1 MTEALNDATPV
12 LVTGGSG
19 FIAGHCILQLLASQA
34 HAPKARAMVNIAQHA
49 DGTLCLSY
57 NGQPLAHRSHAFG
70 INVPNRLATDH
81 KTLNAVVD
89 KVRDAQRNKL
99 HRLAAELAFQDS
111 QRKAGIYTPD
121 TMPIVPR
128 ASSGRY
134 GLRPSHP
141 LSHSD

>member
-1 MTEALNDATPV
+1 VNVLKSNQRATTETLLERNTPRREIARK
-12 LVTGGSG
+12 TG
-19 FIAGHCILQLLASQA
+19 I
-34 HAPKARAMVNIAQHA
+34 
-49 DGTLCLSY
+49 
-57 NGQPLAHRSHAFG
+57 
-70 INVPNRLATDH
+70 DH

-121 TMPIVPR
+121 TVPIVPR

-141 LSHSD
+141 LSPSD